1 LASFAGSF
9 NVTYNTAASTGA
21 LAATFGNLVAALTSC
36 GLAQTSDTGQVTA
49 GSIVNSLGN
58 GFVNQG
64 YQIWKFTD
72 ALAGSQPVYLKLE
85 YCQQNSVP
93 TFFLTVGSASNG
105 TGGLTGTISPR
116 MYFMGGGGT
125 DSTPDASILQ
135 TAYISGDGAN
145 ASGNARVA
153 LAFCEGPTRFP
164 GCLFSVE
171 RSVDASGVDTN
182 VGIIVHCLVGSY
194 VGGINATPAPVM
206 SMFIPYA
213 GTLAGY
219 QTGWVSALNH
229 NNASLFFGSMVGFC
243 QVVPFNFIPYKPGKN
258 VALYYTSDFA
268 LYSTNTLSV
277 NGSNHTYLAL
287 NQQVSA
293 SPTGGSTPYTA
304 GVFNIGAYPASHILL
319 RYE

>member
-1 LASFAGSF
+1 MASFAGSF
-9 NVTYNTAASTGA
+9 SVTYNTAASTGA
-21 LAATFGNLVAALTSC
+21 LAATFGNLVTALTSC

-49 GSIVNSLGN
+49 SAIVNSTGS

-72 ALAGSQPVYLKLE
+72 ALAGASPVYLKLE

-93 TFFLTVGSASNG
+93 TFFLTVGSTSNG
-105 TGGLTGTISPR
+105 TGTLTGTISPR
-116 MYFMGGGGT
+116 MYFMGGGS
-125 DSTPDASILQ
+125 DANADASILQ

-164 GCLFSVE
+164 GCLFSIE
-171 RSVDASGVDTN
+171 RSVDASGADTN
-182 VGIIVHCLVGSY
+182 SGIIVHCLVG
-194 VGGINATPAPVM
+194 GNGNATPSPVM
-206 SMFIPYA
+206 SMLIPYS

-219 QTGWVSALNH
+219 QTAWVSALNH
-229 NNASLFFGSMVGFC
+229 NNASLFFGSTVGFC

-287 NQQVSA
+287 NQQAST
-293 SPTGGSTPYTA
+293 SPTGSITPYTTTS
-304 GVFNIGAYPASHILL
+304 FIGPYPAAHILL